1 MTQAVMLKPVLAAPA
16 SWYAAMVDCDL
27 AVIDGDRPFDKR
39 DKAVHRFAIADVRG
53 RLDITVPV
61 CHGTSVAGRRPTWN
75 DILVSDHNRWWLT
88 AASTLETAY
97 GGTPWFHDL
106 WPRFRHLFTDAAAG
120 RPVLAYMLDMDA
132 VIRATIGI
140 KTRLSVG
147 LPIISEATSLG
158 KALTVNTFDEA
169 HYPIPAYRQVR
180 EAGLSFIP
188 GLSVLD
194 ALFNLGPRDTLALL
208 KAAQSR

>member
-1 MTQAVMLKPVLAAPA
+1 MRRWWTATSRLSTAT
-16 SWYAAMVDCDL
+16 
-27 AVIDGDRPFDKR
+27 
-39 DKAVHRFAIADVRG
+39 G
-53 RLDITVPV
+53 RL
-61 CHGTSVAGRRPTWN
+61 TSATRPCTASPSPTCAGASTSLSPYATARLSPGAV
-75 DILVSDHNRWWLT
+75 LVSDHNRWWLT

-106 WPRFRHLFTDAAAG
+106 WPRFRHLFTDDAAG

-147 LPIISEATSLG
+147 IPLISEATTLG

-169 HYPIPAYRQVR
+169 RYPIPAYRQVR
-180 EAGLSFIP
+180 EAGLGFIP